1 MNKTLIT
8 LALIFLSFIAQSNPK
23 IVMDSIGLEQK
34 NDRIYV
40 LHKIESGET
49 LYTLAKRYRAD
60 MAVLVAANPGID
72 QENLRVGQL
81 IRIPSQ
87 SSRLVATP
95 VVQKE
100 MITHEVQSGETLY
113 RIAKKYNVEE
123 ADIKRLNNLP
133 SNTLYKKQSLLIEV
147 PVQSTKSTIDYAKI
161 SPTGVKEIGGNGEE
175 KLWWAFQPIADNNTN
190 IIQVVHTVNPGE
202 NLQKIGETYKI
213 SVPKLMELN
222 AMDDAAIK
230 VGNKL
235 IVGYEYFDLKQG
247 KKVMIDPS
255 KKTIVDSKVKVEDK
269 LKERIRTGIPIN
281 KRLTAMGVM
290 IKGNSFTATNK
301 HLALHRTAPAGSYI
315 KITNPNNGRSTFVRV
330 LGNIQNVD
338 ADKGV
343 DIKLSKAACQ
353 AIGIVDAKFPVELEY
368 NE

>member
-247 KKVMIDPS
+247 
-255 KKTIVDSKVKVEDK
+255 
-269 LKERIRTGIPIN
+269 
-281 KRLTAMGVM
+281 
-290 IKGNSFTATNK
+290 
-301 HLALHRTAPAGSYI
+301 
-315 KITNPNNGRSTFVRV
+315 
-330 LGNIQNVD
+330 
-338 ADKGV
+338 
-343 DIKLSKAACQ
+343 
-353 AIGIVDAKFPVELEY
+353 
-368 NE
+368 